1 MTETPVDNAH
11 DTPYDNPDQKEALRK
26 HGMGWVKTMSYLL
39 DEQFRLPGTRFRFGL
54 DPLLNLIPVLGDMS
68 GFLLSSGL
76 LLAMAKKGASNKLVV
91 LMCLNIF
98 LDATIGAIPLV
109 GQVFD
114 FFFKSNTRN
123 LRLLSEYYLEGKH
136 QGSGKNVLLLVG
148 ITLLILFILL
158 IYVLWQVGAWFFRLF

>member
-1 MTETPVDNAH
+1 MAENSIDNVS
-11 DTPYDNPDQKEALRK
+11 DTPYDNPFQKEALRK
-26 HGMGWVKTMSYLL
+26 HGLDWIKSLSYLM
-39 DEQFRLPGTRFRFGL
+39 DEQFRLPGTRFRFGI
-54 DPLLNLIPVLGDMS
+54 DPLLNLIPVFGDMS
-68 GFLLSSGL
+68 GFLISSGL

-98 LDATIGAIPLV
+98 LDATIGAIPII
-109 GQVFD
+109 GQIFD

-123 LRLLSEYYLEGKH
+123 LRLMSEYYLEGKH

-158 IYVLWQVGAWFFRLF
+158 VYVLWQVGAWFFGLF